1 VLSNA
6 NYHYLT
12 PQQMKPSIV
21 PAKQI
26 SSASSPLTAL
36 PTAKIVRHPQSK
48 TVMGE
53 EFSVDPPDEETLKRL
68 NAMAKQYP
76 FCILHRGPF
85 NRGLL

>member
-1 VLSNA
+1 
-6 NYHYLT
+6 
-12 PQQMKPSIV
+12 MKPSIV

-26 SSASSPLTAL
+26 TSASSTLTVL

-48 TVMGE
+48 IMMGE
-53 EFSVDPPDEETLKRL
+53 GEFTVDPPDEETLKRL

-76 FCILHRGPF
+76 FCILHRGPY